1 MNNRVTVYGADWCG
15 DTVRAK
21 RHLKNRGIAFDFI
34 DVDEDSAGEKKVI
47 EFNKGKR
54 RIPLVEI
61 ASDDG
66 ATQSLSVPSEHE
78 LDQALGRK

>member
-1 MNNRVTVYGADWCG
+1 MEKKDITVYGADWCG

-21 RHLKNRGIAFDFI
+21 RVLDDLGVAYTFI
-34 DVDEDSAGEKKVI
+34 DIDQDTDGEKRVI

-61 ASDDG
+61 GDEK
-66 ATQSLSVPSEHE
+66 LSVPSRAE
-78 LDQALGRK
+78 LEQKLR

>member
-1 MNNRVTVYGADWCG
+1 MTGMNNQITVYGADWCG

-21 RHLKNRGIAFDFI
+21 RHLKNRGIDFTFVDI
-34 DVDEDSAGEKKVI
+34 DEDTTAEAKVI

-61 ASDDG
+61 ATDG
-66 ATQSLSVPSEHE
+66 GTKSLSVPSERE
-78 LDQALGRK
+78 IDQALE